1 MGETYVYDLTSNA
14 CRSGHTYVP
23 GYSVCGRR
31 LELMLVLS
39 SARINSGTIPA
50 NVSLLE
56 DPHPRGRLQH
66 EAPSDWLA
74 I

>member
-1 MGETYVYDLTSNA
+1 
-14 CRSGHTYVP
+14 
-23 GYSVCGRR
+23 
-31 LELMLVLS
+31 MLVLS
-39 SARINSGTIPA
+39 SARISSGTIPA